1 MRVKFYLT
9 QSMHLKDKPVLKLR
23 KKKLPETTYIKD
35 GKALKRCDGTVN
47 NAGKLTCLDQLCQIE
62 VEPFFIETS
71 YLPKQ

>member
-1 MRVKFYLT
+1 
-9 QSMHLKDKPVLKLR
+9 MHLKDKPVLKLR
-23 KKKLPETTYIKD
+23 KKNCQRQLTYIKD